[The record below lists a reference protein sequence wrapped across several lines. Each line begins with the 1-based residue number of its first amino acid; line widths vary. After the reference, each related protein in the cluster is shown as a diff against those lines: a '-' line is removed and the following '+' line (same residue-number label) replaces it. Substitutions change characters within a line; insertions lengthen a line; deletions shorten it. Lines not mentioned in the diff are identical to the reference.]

1 MSDLDNTLEAAGI
14 DPDTYCGVL
23 YGWTITRSGHSSMG
37 RGDWLTKEAALSSL
51 QEELCGLTDRE
62 VDRITVCQVYSC
74 HWQNGQGCSL
84 ESWNVDSVIGVVV
97 YD

>member
-37 RGDWLTKEAALSSL
+37 RGDWLTKEAAKESL
-51 QEELCGLTDRE
+51 EREIRGLTANERSYVSE
-62 VDRITVCQVYSC
+62 CYVDSC
-74 HWQNGQGCSL
+74 EWENGQGRGL
-84 ESWNVDSVIGVVV
+84 ESWLVDPETGC
-97 YD
+97 YKD